1 MRDRE
6 RERNWRAERRESTRH
21 LHPDLSGARVCLR
34 AYARNTCG
42 GKMVSSFRALSF
54 ASRVLD
60 GKKRTRRVRE
70 GKEERAR
77 KERNGV
83 SRSLSLSERRK
94 PREL

>member
-1 MRDRE
+1 MSERE
-6 RERNWRAERRESTRH
+6 REKLEIREKRIYASSPSGSIGSARLFTR
-21 LHPDLSGARVCLR
+21 V
-34 AYARNTCG
+34 YARNTCG

-60 GKKRTRRVRE
+60 EKKRTTRARG